1 MEYFN
6 EPEFLDPAD
15 WNLASYTHHPVDDL
29 EPLPDHQTA
38 YRDAALECMKILRS
52 VDAFM
57 SRATDPRLAWTTVSI
72 AIGLSSTNGLAEC
85 EIARQLGVT
94 EQALRRS
101 VGKFTRLANIDSA
114 GGLRALGQVRSNG
127 GPPSK
132 KTASAESDGGPGA
145 ADRFGHSTR
154 MPSI

>member
-52 VDAFM
+52 VDAVM

-72 AIGLSSTNGLAEC
+72 AILIRPAAFEHS
-85 EIARQLGVT
+85 
-94 EQALRRS
+94 
-101 VGKFTRLANIDSA
+101 GKFDPT
-114 GGLRALGQVRSNG
+114 
-127 GPPSK
+127 
-132 KTASAESDGGPGA
+132 
-145 ADRFGHSTR
+145 ADRPQRKRPARSLMAARGRRTDLVIRPECPPYEPVITALCKSRLNARNTQQ
-154 MPSI
+154 